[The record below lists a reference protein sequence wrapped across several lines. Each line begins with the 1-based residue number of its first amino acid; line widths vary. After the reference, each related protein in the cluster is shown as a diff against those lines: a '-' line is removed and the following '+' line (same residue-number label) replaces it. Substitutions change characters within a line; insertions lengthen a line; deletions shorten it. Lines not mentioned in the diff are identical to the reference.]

1 MFVYF
6 NIGGVLRKTRT
17 MRVYFIWTIYKN
29 YYYNM
34 QIAQADKTSKK
45 IIKKTRTTTTKLLKF
60 LKKERMKAICINKKK
75 RYFTVFLY

>member
-1 MFVYF
+1 
-6 NIGGVLRKTRT
+6 
-17 MRVYFIWTIYKN
+17 
-29 YYYNM
+29 M

-45 IIKKTRTTTTKLLKF
+45 IIKKTRTTTKLLKF

>member
-1 MFVYF
+1 
-6 NIGGVLRKTRT
+6 
-17 MRVYFIWTIYKN
+17 
-29 YYYNM
+29 M